1 MNFRTVIT
9 IPKQN
14 PINYQQ
20 RILLLGSCF
29 SENIGQKL
37 IDYHLPCLSNPFG
50 ILYNPLSI
58 ANALQRLIAQKP
70 FGEEELFEHHGLYH
84 SWSHHGSFSTGSK
97 EATLA
102 KINTRYQEA
111 ASHLKQS
118 DVLLITFGSSWVYE
132 YQGVAVANCHK
143 VAETEFTR
151 RRLTVSEIVSTYT
164 KLIQQ
169 LSEKNPHLQVIFSVS
184 PIRYMRQGASENQT
198 NKAILLLAIEEL
210 TEQFENVAYFPA
222 YEIVLDELRDYRFFA
237 EDMIHPSKVAIDY
250 IWERFV
256 DAFFDQETQKLLP
269 KIEKL
274 NKLMEHRPLHND
286 TADYK
291 KFIAYKET
299 LMAEFAKQYPAL
311 IF

>member
-1 MNFRTVIT
+1 MNFRTVIA
-9 IPKQN
+9 IPKQKT
-14 PINYQQ
+14 INYQQ

-58 ANALQRLIAQKP
+58 ASAVQRLIAQKP
-70 FGEEELFEHHGLYH
+70 FVEEELFEHHRLYH
-84 SWSHHGSFSTGSK
+84 SWAHHGSFSTASK
-97 EATLA
+97 EETLA

-111 ASHLKQS
+111 ANQLKQS

-132 YQGVAVANCHK
+132 YHGVAVANCHK

-151 RRLTVSEIVSTYT
+151 RRLTVAEIVNTYT

-269 KIEKL
+269 EIEKL
-274 NKLMEHRPLHND
+274 NKLVEHRPLHKD
-286 TADYK
+286 TTDYK
-291 KFIAYKET
+291 KFMTYKET
-299 LMAEFAKQYPAL
+299 LIAEFSKRYPAL

>member
-1 MNFRTVIT
+1 MNFRTVIA
-9 IPKQN
+9 IPKQKT
-14 PINYQQ
+14 INYQQ
-20 RILLLGSCF
+20 QILLLGSCF

-58 ANALQRLIAQKP
+58 ASAVQRLIAQKP
-70 FGEEELFEHHGLYH
+70 FVEEELFEHHGLYH
-84 SWSHHGSFSTGSK
+84 SWAHHGSFSTASK
-97 EATLA
+97 EETLA

-111 ASHLKQS
+111 ANQLKQS

-164 KLIQQ
+164 ELIKKL
-169 LSEKNPHLQVIFSVS
+169 SANNPHLRVIFSVS

-250 IWERFV
+250 IWERFT
-256 DAFFDQETQKLLP
+256 ETWISESVYAVMEEVNSIQKGLLHKP
-269 KIEKL
+269 FHPDSESHKHFSKKL
-274 NKLMEHRPLHND
+274 RDKMERLQQQFPHIQ
-286 TADYK
+286 
-291 KFIAYKET
+291 F
-299 LMAEFAKQYPAL
+299 
-311 IF
+311 

>member
-1 MNFRTVIT
+1 MNFRTVIS
-9 IPKQN
+9 IPKQKT
-14 PINYQQ
+14 INYQQ

-37 IDYHLPCLSNPFG
+37 MGYHLPCLSNPFG

-58 ANALQRLIAQKP
+58 ANALERLMAQQP
-70 FGEEELFEHHGLYH
+70 FGEEDLFEHQGLFH
-84 SWSHHGSFSTGSK
+84 SWAHHGSFSAASK
-97 EATLA
+97 TETLTN
-102 KINTRYQEA
+102 INTRYQAA

-132 YQGVAVANCHK
+132 YRGNTVANCHK

-164 KLIQQ
+164 ELIKKL
-169 LSEKNPHLQVIFSVS
+169 SANNPHLRVIFSVS

-198 NKAILLLAIEEL
+198 NKAILLLAIEQL
-210 TEQFENVAYFPA
+210 AEQFENVAYFPA
-222 YEIVLDELRDYRFFA
+222 YEIVLDELRDYRYFA

-269 KIEKL
+269 EIEKL
-274 NKLMEHRPLHND
+274 NKLVEHRPLHKD
-286 TADYK
+286 TTDYQ
-291 KFIAYKET
+291 KFTTYKET
-299 LMAEFAKQYPAL
+299 LITEFSKRYPAL

>member
-1 MNFRTVIT
+1 MNFRTIIT
-9 IPKQN
+9 IPKQK

-29 SENIGQKL
+29 SENMGQKL

-58 ANALQRLIAQKP
+58 AQGLQRLIAQKH

-84 SWSHHGSFSTGSK
+84 SWAHHGSFSTGSK
-97 EATLA
+97 EETLA

-111 ASHLKQS
+111 ANHLKQS
-118 DVLLITFGSSWVYE
+118 DVILITFGSSWVYE
-132 YQGVAVANCHK
+132 YRGTAVANCHK

-151 RRLTVSEIVSTYT
+151 RRLSVAEIVNTYT
-164 KLIQQ
+164 ELIKQ
-169 LSEKNPHLQVIFSVS
+169 LLEKNPRLRVIFSVS

-198 NKAILLLAIEEL
+198 NKAILLLAIEQL

-222 YEIVLDELRDYRFFA
+222 YEIVLDELRDYRYFA

-256 DAFFDQETQKLLP
+256 DAFFDKETQKLLP
-269 KIEKL
+269 EIEKL
-274 NKLMEHRPLHND
+274 NKLMEHRPLHKD
-286 TADYK
+286 TADYQ
-291 KFIAYKET
+291 KFMNHKEQQISE
-299 LMAEFAKQYPAL
+299 LKKQYPAL
-311 IF
+311 II